1 MKQNRD
7 PPDKPPPFW
16 SINLWQKKQEYT
28 MEKHRKDNFFHK
40 WCWENRTGCAYAQS
54 YPTLC
59 DPWTIAQQAPLSM
72 EFSRQEYWNGWP
84 FPTLGDLPDTGI
96 ESEPLISPV
105 LASSFFTTVPLMQEN
120 WTLTCKRMKLE
131 HSLTP
136 YRKIN
141 SKWFKDLN
149 VRLLPLL

>member
-1 MKQNRD
+1 MKQNRG
-7 PPDKPPPFW
+7 PPNKPPSFR

-28 MEKHRKDNFFHK
+28 MEKQRKANLFHK
-40 WCWENRTGCAYAQS
+40 WCWESWTGCAYAQS

-59 DPWTIAQQAPLSM
+59 DPWTIAHQDPLSV
-72 EFSRQEYWNGWP
+72 EFSRQEYWNGLP
-84 FPTLGDLPDTGI
+84 FPTLGDLPDPGN
-96 ESEPLISPV
+96 EPKSLVSPA
-105 LASSFFTTVPLMQEN
+105 LASSFFTTVPPMQEN

-136 YRKIN
+136 YTKIN